1 MILNGAKL
9 SRFSANISS
18 NCAIVVLRNDFTM
31 CGCWQ
36 DTREKKEVRGGR
48 RGWGDEEGG
57 AKNDI
62 HLYQST

>member
-36 DTREKKEVRGGR
+36 DTRKKGGEE
-48 RGWGDEEGG
+48 GKDEEGEEMMG
-57 AKNDI
+57 GRGRGC
-62 HLYQST
+62 